1 MLWARNA
8 LSFKLRRLSGEV
20 MESRRAVWWCAV
32 VLSVLRVSERDG
44 PKFSPFPIYSVA
56 GGERKPGVGGGGEV
70 IRGSSVQI
78 WCPWCL
84 GFLSLHGWSVSE
96 PLLMSLSVE

>member
-1 MLWARNA
+1 MLC
-8 LSFKLRRLSGEV
+8 RLSSVVYLVKLWSPDERCGG
-20 MESRRAVWWCAV
+20 
-32 VLSVLRVSERDG
+32 VLSCCRFLGFRSVMDQSFLHSRSTL
-44 PKFSPFPIYSVA
+44 SPAVRGSR
-56 GGERKPGVGGGGEV
+56 GWGEV